1 MTRSVFLLMLAYAAA
16 GAQTKETPWLQ
27 WGGPN
32 RNFQTEATGLASHW
46 PAAGPKVL
54 WKRALGEG
62 YSSILVEN
70 GVLYTMYGRPGEEV
84 TLSANAAT
92 GKTLWERAN
101 PVHFENDAH
110 DRGNG
115 PHATPLIVGD
125 RLFTTGVT
133 GRLECLD
140 KKTGKLL
147 WTHSLWDELH
157 GSRLIYGYASSPL
170 AYRDL
175 ILLPVGG
182 TGQAMAAFRQSD
194 GAVVWKKDSSPNAYS
209 SPVLINL
216 DGLDQVVQLMAR
228 TVFGVNPLNG
238 DLQWYVKHEAPYGLN
253 VSTPIWSSGNLLFV
267 ATGYGAGSRVIELK
281 RSKTGIAAE
290 EVWYS
295 NRFGIHHGN
304 AILLDGTL
312 YFSSGNGPAPFT
324 AVDIRTGKVL
334 WQNREFP
341 KVTMVYADGK
351 LILLDED
358 GNLALAQVS
367 PQGVKTLAKA
377 PLLANN
383 AWTPPTLVG
392 SKLYIRD
399 RRSMTAVELGR

>member
-1 MTRSVFLLMLAYAAA
+1 MKRGVFALILICAAA
-16 GAQTKETPWLQ
+16 AAQTKETPWLQ

-32 RNFQTEATGLASHW
+32 RNFQTEAAGLADHW
-46 PAAGPKVL
+46 PAAGPRVL
-54 WKRALGEG
+54 WKRTLGEG

-70 GVLYTMYGRPGEEV
+70 GVLYTMYGRPGEEI
-84 TLSANAAT
+84 TLAAGAAT
-92 GKTLWERAN
+92 GKTIWERAN
-101 PVHFENDAH
+101 PVHFRNDAQ

-115 PHATPLIVGD
+115 PHATPLIVDD

-147 WTHSLWDELH
+147 WTHSLWDELK
-157 GSRLIYGYASSPL
+157 GSRLIYGYAASPL
-170 AYRDL
+170 PYRDL
-175 ILLPVGG
+175 VLLPVGG
-182 TGQAMAAFRQSD
+182 PGNAMAAFRQTD
-194 GAVVWKKDSSPNAYS
+194 GAVVWKKDTAGNAYS
-209 SPVLINL
+209 SPLLINV
-216 DGLDQVVQLMAR
+216 DGVDQVVQLMAAS
-228 TVFGVNPLNG
+228 VFAVNPLNG
-238 DLQWYVKHEAPYGLN
+238 DLAWYVKHDEPYGLN
-253 VSTPIWSSGNLLFV
+253 VSMPVWGSGNLLFV
-267 ATGYGAGSRVIELK
+267 ATGYGAGSRAIEVK
-281 RSKTGIAAE
+281 RSGDSVSAKE
-290 EVWYS
+290 LWYS

-304 AILLDGTL
+304 AIRLSDTL

-324 AVDIRTGKVL
+324 AVDVRTGKVL

-351 LILLDED
+351 LIVLDED

-367 PQGVKTLAKA
+367 RQGVKTLAKA

-392 SKLYIRD
+392 TKLYVRD

>member
-1 MTRSVFLLMLAYAAA
+1 MRRGVFLLILASAAA
-16 GAQTKETPWLQ
+16 GAQTKETAWLQ

-32 RNFQTEATGLASHW
+32 RNFQTEAAGLADHW
-46 PAAGPKVL
+46 PAAGPRVL
-54 WKRALGEG
+54 WKRPLGEG

-84 TLSANAAT
+84 TLAASAAT
-92 GKTLWERAN
+92 GKTIWERAN
-101 PVHFENDAH
+101 PVHFRNDAA

-125 RLFTTGVT
+125 RLFAVGVT

-147 WTHSLWDELH
+147 WTHSLWDEQK

-170 AYRDL
+170 AYRDMV
-175 ILLPVGG
+175 LLPVGG
-182 TGQAMAAFRQSD
+182 AGQAMAAFRQSD
-194 GAVVWKKDSSPNAYS
+194 GAVVWKKDTAGNAYS
-209 SPVLINL
+209 SPLLVNV
-216 DGLDQVVQLMAR
+216 DGIDQVVQLMASS
-228 TVFGVNPLNG
+228 VFAANPLNG
-238 DLQWYVKHEAPYGLN
+238 DLAWYVKHEAPYGLN
-253 VSTPIWSSGNLLFV
+253 VATPVWGPGNLLFV
-267 ATGYGAGSRVIELK
+267 ATGYGAGSRAIEVK
-281 RSKTGIAAE
+281 RSGNSISAKE
-290 EVWYS
+290 LWYS

-304 AILLDGTL
+304 AIRLGDTL

-351 LILLDED
+351 LIVLDED
-358 GNLALAQVS
+358 GNLALARVS
-367 PQGVKTLAKA
+367 PQGVRTLARA
-377 PLLANN
+377 PLLSNN
-383 AWTPPTLVG
+383 AWTPPTLAG
-392 SKLYIRD
+392 TKLFIRD

>member
-1 MTRSVFLLMLAYAAA
+1 MRRRVFVPILMCAAA
-16 GAQTKETPWLQ
+16 AAQTKETPWLQ

-32 RNFQTEATGLASHW
+32 RNFQTESAGLADHW
-46 PAAGPKVL
+46 PAAGPRVL

-70 GVLYTMYGRPGEEV
+70 GVLYTMYGRPGQEI
-84 TLSANAAT
+84 TLAASAAT
-92 GKTLWERAN
+92 GKTIWERAN
-101 PVHFENDAH
+101 PVQFHNDAA

-147 WTHSLWDELH
+147 WTHALWDELK
-157 GSRLIYGYASSPL
+157 GSRLIYGYAASPL

-175 ILLPVGG
+175 VLLPVGG
-182 TGQAMAAFRQSD
+182 AGHAIAAFRQTD
-194 GAVVWKKDSSPNAYS
+194 GAVVWQKDTAGNAYS
-209 SPVLINL
+209 SPLLVNV
-216 DGLDQVVQLMAR
+216 DGIDQVVQLMAAS
-228 TVFGVNPLNG
+228 VFAVNPLNG
-238 DLQWYVKHEAPYGLN
+238 ELAWHMKHDAPYGLN
-253 VSTPIWSSGNLLFV
+253 VTTPVWGSGNLLFV
-267 ATGYGAGSRVIELK
+267 ATGYGAGSRVIEVKHSGNSISAKEL
-281 RSKTGIAAE
+281 
-290 EVWYS
+290 WYS

-304 AILLDGTL
+304 AIRLGDAL

-351 LILLDED
+351 LIVLDED

-367 PQGVKTLAKA
+367 PQGVHTLAKV

-392 SKLYIRD
+392 TKLYIRD

>member
-1 MTRSVFLLMLAYAAA
+1 VFVQILTCAAA
-16 GAQTKETPWLQ
+16 GAQPKETSWLQ

-32 RNFQTEATGLASHW
+32 RNFQTEAAGLADHW
-46 PAAGPKVL
+46 PAAGPRVL

-70 GVLYTMYGRPGEEV
+70 GVLYTMYGRPGEEIAMA
-84 TLSANAAT
+84 ANAAT
-92 GKTLWERAN
+92 GKTIWERAN
-101 PVHFENDAH
+101 PVRFRNDAA

-125 RLFTTGVT
+125 RIFATGVT

-140 KKTGKLL
+140 KKAGKLL

-157 GSRLIYGYASSPL
+157 GSRLIYGYAASPL
-170 AYRDL
+170 AYRDMVV
-175 ILLPVGG
+175 LPVGG
-182 TGQAMAAFRQSD
+182 SGQAMAAFRQAD
-194 GAVVWKKDSSPNAYS
+194 GALVWKKDTAGNAYA
-209 SPVLINL
+209 SPLLINV
-216 DGLDQVVQLMAR
+216 DGVDQVVQLMAAS
-228 TVFGVNPLNG
+228 VFGVNPLNG
-238 DLQWYVKHEAPYGLN
+238 DLAWYVKHDAPYGLN
-253 VSTPIWSSGNLLFV
+253 VSTPVWGSGNLLFV
-267 ATGYGAGSRVIELK
+267 ATGYGAGSRAIEVK
-281 RSKTGIAAE
+281 RSGNSISAKE
-290 EVWYS
+290 LWYS

-304 AILLDGTL
+304 AIRLGNTL

-341 KVTMVYADGK
+341 KATMVYADGK
-351 LILLDED
+351 LIVLDED

-367 PQGVKTLAKA
+367 PQGVHTLART

-392 SKLYIRD
+392 TKLYIRD